1 MKPCGH
7 VICKICVDKFVRK
20 TKQCFVCDAKCRG
33 KDIADMSGEG
43 NIYYILNFVRSE
55 QILINIKYFF

>member
-20 TKQCFVCDAKCRG
+20 TKQCFVCDIKCRD

-43 NIYYILNFVRSE
+43 NIYANLFV
-55 QILINIKYFF
+55 QFLC